1 MALDAAVYGGLVTAA
16 CGLVA
21 AIIAK
26 LRCRLL
32 VNNQDANGAAWSL
45 ACGFSEHRLP
55 APESQSI
62 EIYPLERD
70 TIYCKKNI

>member
-1 MALDAAVYGGLVTAA
+1 MALDAAVWGGLITAG

-26 LRCRLL
+26 LRCRFM
-32 VNNQDANGAAWSL
+32 VDNDEDGATWSL

-62 EIYPLERD
+62 EVYPLEQD
-70 TIYCKKNI
+70 TIYCKKNT

>member
-1 MALDAAVYGGLVTAA
+1 MALDAALYGGLVTAA

-32 VNNQDANGAAWSL
+32 VNNQDANGVTWSL

-62 EIYPLERD
+62 EVYPLEHD
-70 TIYCKKNI
+70 TIYFRKST